1 MEMRNFVRGAAA
13 ALLLTAWAAVPALA
27 NQDEKKAAEPP
38 AMSAEEQAM
47 HAAWQKAM
55 TPGPQHQALA
65 SGAGSWTFT
74 GKFWM
79 GGADKPPMEAS
90 GTAERSMLHG
100 GRVLVENVKSEMM
113 GQPFE
118 GHGMT
123 GFDNVS
129 QKYWST
135 WTDNMG
141 TGVMVGTGTCDASG
155 VCTFSNEYYD
165 PMTGRKKTNRSVL
178 RREGNDKEV
187 YEAYD
192 TGPDGKEYKSME
204 LVMTRKV

>member
-1 MEMRNFVRGAAA
+1 MEMRKIFVGGAAA
-13 ALLLTAWAAVPALA
+13 ALLLALAAVPALA
-27 NQDEKKAAEPP
+27 NGDEKKAEQP

-47 HAAWQKAM
+47 MAAWQKAM
-55 TPGPQHQALA
+55 TPGPQHQQLA
-65 SGAGSWTFT
+65 SAAGSWTFT

-79 GGADKPPMEAS
+79 GGPDKPPMEAS
-90 GTAERSMLHG
+90 GTAERSMMHG
-100 GRVLVENVKSEMM
+100 GRVLVENVRSEMM

-123 GFDNVS
+123 GYDNVS
-129 QKYWST
+129 QKYWTT

-155 VCTFSNEYYD
+155 CTYTNEYYD
-165 PMTGRKKTNRSVL
+165 PMTGQKKTSRSVL
-178 RREGNDKEV
+178 RHEDGREI

-204 LVMTRKV
+204 LVMTRKG